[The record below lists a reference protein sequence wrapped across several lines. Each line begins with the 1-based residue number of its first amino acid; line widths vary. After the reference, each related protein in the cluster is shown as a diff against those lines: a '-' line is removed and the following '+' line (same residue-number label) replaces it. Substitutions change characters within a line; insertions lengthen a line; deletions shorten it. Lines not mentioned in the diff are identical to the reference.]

1 MNSDQ
6 LKYLN
11 ELAWGYRTSRV
22 LQVAI
27 KIKLFTILSG
37 NNYSCANLASQ
48 CSAKNDILE
57 KVLIACCSM
66 GFLKKNNDL
75 YSNTELSETYLIEG
89 KPLYQGNIIAHSTN
103 VWDCWNNLPN
113 EILDNPQS
121 EDDIESHRNF
131 ILGMKNI
138 TMGGRGKF
146 FIDNIDLSARK
157 KLLDVGGG
165 PGTYSVLACH
175 KYPDLMATVFDLPET
190 IAIAREIIQQE
201 KLAHRISVQEGN
213 WETDELGQ
221 GYDVILFSN
230 ILHGPNSDADMK
242 LKKAYRSMVPS
253 GLLVIQEFLLND
265 TKTGPLVPALFN
277 IMVGAYSQQEIFHII
292 EDCGFEK
299 PQIVAENEEIGC
311 SWITA
316 EK

>member
-11 ELAWGYRTSRV
+11 ELAWGYRASRV

-27 KIKLFTILSG
+27 KLKLFTILSG
-37 NNYSCANLASQ
+37 NEYSCENLTSQ
-48 CSAKNDILE
+48 CSAKHDILE

-66 GFLKKNNDL
+66 GFLKKNDDL
-75 YSNTELSETYLIEG
+75 YSNTELAETYLVEG

-103 VWDCWNNLPN
+103 VWDFWNNLPN

-138 TMGGRGKF
+138 TMGGKGKF
-146 FIDNIDLSARK
+146 FIDNIDLSART

-165 PGTYSVLACH
+165 PGTYSVLACRQ
-175 KYPDLMATVFDLPET
+175 YPELMATVFDLPET
-190 IAIAREIIQQE
+190 IAITREIIQQE
-201 KLAHRISVQEGN
+201 KLDNRISVQEGN

-230 ILHGPNSDADMK
+230 ILHGPNSDTDMK

-277 IMVGAYSQQEIFHII
+277 IMVGAYSQQEIFNII
-292 EDCGFEK
+292 ENCGFAK

-316 EK
+316 GK